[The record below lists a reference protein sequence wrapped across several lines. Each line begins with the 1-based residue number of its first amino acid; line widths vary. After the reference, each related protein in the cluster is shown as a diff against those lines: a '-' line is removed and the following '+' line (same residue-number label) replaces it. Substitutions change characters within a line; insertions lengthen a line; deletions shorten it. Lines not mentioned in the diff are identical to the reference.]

1 MQSTLE
7 DQGAEIAELKAD
19 GSIKLDEVSHIIS
32 STSDFKQYATACEH
46 MIAVV
51 TPAWITASLIKNK
64 LAPVRSYSPDPRLF
78 FSGVNVTCADIPEGD
93 ADAIAGAVTAM
104 GGLESSSLS
113 KLVTHIVALTLDH
126 PKCQQALEKRL
137 RCKIVLPH
145 W

>member
-1 MQSTLE
+1 
-7 DQGAEIAELKAD
+7 
-19 GSIKLDEVSHIIS
+19 
-32 STSDFKQYATACEH
+32 

-51 TPAWITASLIKNK
+51 TPAWITASLLKNK
-64 LAPVRSYSPDPRLF
+64 LSPVRSYSPDLRLF
-78 FSGVNVTCADIPEGD
+78 LSGVHVTCADIPEGD

-113 KLVTHIVALTLDH
+113 KVVTHIVALTLDH